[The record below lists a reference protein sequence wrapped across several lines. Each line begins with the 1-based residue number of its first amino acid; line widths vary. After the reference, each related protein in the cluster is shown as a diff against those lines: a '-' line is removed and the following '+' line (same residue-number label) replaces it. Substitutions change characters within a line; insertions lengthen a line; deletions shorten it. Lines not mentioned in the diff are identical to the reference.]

1 MFCLYCQDQKESYV
15 LYHSTHKKDA
25 KHIQDVKCMSEIHS
39 KPTLYKCKKCNL
51 IFSEYIN
58 VKTEESYTTV
68 QDERYV
74 QQIPYKKK
82 NFEFLFSKI
91 SPYLNKEKEVLEIG
105 SYYGIL
111 GSIIKPNVKKYTGLE
126 LSKHAAEYS
135 RNIFNLNIANEHLDE
150 FLNKENLFDVIIM
163 CDVIEHLDN
172 PFEII
177 KKIEKNL
184 KPDGIFIFST
194 MNMDSLVPKIMRGK
208 YFWIMPQHKFYFTN
222 STLRYFLKKINMDIF
237 KIKSD
242 ARLVSMEYLLFKLCV
257 FLPKINFIFKF
268 LLKFNFLKKIT
279 IKINLFDLNIYFSK
293 KLEKF

>member
-1 MFCLYCQDQKESYV
+1 MLCPSCPDNIESQV
-15 LYHSTHKKDA
+15 LYHSSHKKDE
-25 KHIQDVKCMSEIHS
+25 KHVKDVKCMSEIHF
-39 KPTLYKCKKCNL
+39 KPSLYKCKKCKL

-68 QDERYV
+68 EDDRYI

-91 SPYLNKEKEVLEIG
+91 SPYLKNNYEVLEIG

-111 GSIIKPNVKKYTGLE
+111 GSIIKPHVKKYTGLE

-135 RNIFNLNIANEHLDE
+135 RKNFNLDIANEHLNE

-184 KPDGIFIFST
+184 KPNGVFIFST
-194 MNMDSLVPKIMRGK
+194 MNMDSLLPKIMRGK

-222 STLRYFLKKINMDIF
+222 STLKFFLNKNNMNIF
-237 KIKSD
+237 KIKND
-242 ARLVSMEYLLFKLCV
+242 ARIVSVEYLLFKLSV
-257 FLPKINFIFKF
+257 FLPYLDFIFKF
-268 LLKFNFLKKIT
+268 LLKFNFLKKTT
-279 IKINLFDLNIYFSK
+279 IKINLFDLNIYFAK
-293 KLEKF
+293 KID